1 MALAAELINQ
11 PGVIA
16 AGEYSYRGDRF
27 SYKGEMNDDMAKM
40 AAIMCRA
47 TTMSEHM
54 QVNMLESFCPNCI
67 DDMRRLVMQP
77 GEEILHII
85 PQEFTVDKEQ
95 GIKEPVGMSGV
106 RLEANCHVITG
117 QVAAIRNILRCIQ
130 RAQLEI
136 DQLILEPLASSAAVL
151 SEEELEDFYH

>member
-54 QVNMLESFCPNCI
+54 QVNMLESFCPNCGSTPPQGWI
-67 DDMRRLVMQP
+67 VRGP
-77 GEEILHII
+77 G
-85 PQEFTVDKEQ
+85 FTVCNLGNVFAFVKNDTGTLNGLMKLMRERI
-95 GIKEPVGMSGV
+95 GIV
-106 RLEANCHVITG
+106 
-117 QVAAIRNILRCIQ
+117 
-130 RAQLEI
+130 
-136 DQLILEPLASSAAVL
+136 DSSLV
-151 SEEELEDFYH
+151 